1 MKLRLS
7 LLLLFCT
14 ATLAFSQYQYNDP
27 NIPVPSS
34 GYGSDGTHSVGI
46 ISFPNPYFSTEDIK
60 IYYPKDVTTKVP
72 TLFYS
77 HAYGGNIPSHII
89 GLLNFVAKKGY
100 ALVFVPYQTTGVSV
114 DARYVNL
121 LAGFRQA
128 ARSYSNI
135 IDTSKVGFMG
145 HSFGG
150 GASIAIAYQCFTENN
165 WGNQGRY
172 IHASAPWYA
181 YNISQTQLQSFPL
194 DTKFLMEVYDD
205 DTVNDHR
212 MAIDIFS
219 NINISAAEKD
229 FITVKASTL
238 NGYAYTT
245 GHDMPTTYNAFDAL
259 DYYAY
264 YRLIDALCDYTFH
277 GNLAGKAVALGNGG
291 PEQVNM
297 PTGLHPLV
305 QTDNPQV
312 VYPESKYGFPC
323 SSVANPRSA
332 YCGLVSGLNDL
343 SQQDDMQV
351 YPNPFSSRIQVSNLK
366 GDERFLLV
374 DIFGKV
380 HYTGKAATIPDLSN
394 LPKGM
399 YCLLVTR
406 ADASTTFKIWKE

>member
-229 FITVKASTL
+229 FITVKASTF
-238 NGYAYTT
+238 NGYSYTT
-245 GHDMPTTYNAFDAL
+245 GHDTPTTYNAFDAL

-264 YRLIDALCDYTFH
+264 YRLIDALCDYTFN

-332 YCGLVSGLNDL
+332 YCGFVSGLNDL
-343 SQQDDMQV
+343 SLQDAMQV
-351 YPNPFSSRIQVSNLK
+351 YPNPFSSQIQITNVK
-366 GDERFLLV
+366 GNEQFLLV
-374 DIFGKV
+374 DALGQVCYAGNALANAHF
-380 HYTGKAATIPDLSN
+380 SN
-394 LPKGM
+394 LTQGIYFLMVAQDGATK
-399 YCLLVTR
+399 
-406 ADASTTFKIWKE
+406 SFKIWKE